1 MHQVS
6 RRLSQTRHLITDRWG
21 EHSRRPVESLVQGF
35 QQIDVKPVERNS
47 IAWRAALP
55 AG

>member
-6 RRLSQTRHLITDRWG
+6 RRLSQTRHLITDRRG

-35 QQIDVKPVERNS
+35 QQIDVSPLNAS